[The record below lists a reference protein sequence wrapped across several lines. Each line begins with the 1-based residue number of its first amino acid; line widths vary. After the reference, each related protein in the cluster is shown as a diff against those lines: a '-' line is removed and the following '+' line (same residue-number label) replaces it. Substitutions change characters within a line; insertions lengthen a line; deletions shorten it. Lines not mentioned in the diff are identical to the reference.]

1 MKSLNGE
8 QLESIFESYIKASLG
23 QKQESFEECSV
34 QIITDGFDELQ
45 KQLKIIRKIEASK
58 EQLSGGSKLRET
70 NFFGGSKF
78 RKVNFTEGYQ
88 MALKRNSLRQFSS
101 NR

>member
-45 KQLKIIRKIEASK
+45 K
-58 EQLSGGSKLRET
+58 
-70 NFFGGSKF
+70 
-78 RKVNFTEGYQ
+78 
-88 MALKRNSLRQFSS
+88 
-101 NR
+101 